1 VESKKFIKCKV
12 KIPNIQGSPA
22 FGRRALNYFM
32 NFQLYNFLLCG
43 ILYPMDEIEKPDHI
57 DDLKKRLDSR
67 AGGMILHK
75 RQGVLH
81 DIRVPVSTDWDVKD
95 DTVRE
100 ATRLVERT
108 FSNNSMFKK
117 FFIAS
122 IVFFV
127 CAVLFALYIFL
138 GGGNTVS
145 NKFVDISV
153 IGSAYTAGG
162 EDLPLQI
169 LVTNKNS
176 IPIELTDL
184 YIEYPKGTSGDAS
197 GDIVRTRK
205 AIGTIDT
212 GQTITV
218 PIDPTLYGEQGSVQS
233 ITMRL
238 EYHVSGSNAIFTK
251 EQTYGVTLST
261 APLSLTVDAP
271 SEATSNQQ
279 VTFKVKATSNLKT
292 VASNTRLSV
301 EYPPG
306 FQFESSDPAPLYGNS
321 IWDLGDLSLNQEK
334 DISVTGTILGTEG
347 DERTFKISGGS
358 ENTTDKTKIG
368 VVYNS
373 LIQIVRINQPFI
385 SANIK
390 VNGVDGDTYVTT
402 GGTPIRVSIE
412 YQNNLPVRVTDVQIT
427 ANLAGT
433 VFDKTKVSTNNGFY
447 DAGTGTITWSKDT
460 LNTLATLNPSDK
472 RSLDFTITPLPLL
485 KASGSFISS
494 PQITINVSLKG
505 NQPSEGNV
513 SSEVKS
519 VDKMNIQLGTDFQ
532 LLSKAVYSIGAFVN
546 SGPIPPHAGQSTTY
560 TVVWSL
566 KNSSNAVSGVKVVG
580 TLPIWSEFTGL
591 INPTN
596 EKLTYDPGTRSLTW
610 DVGSIDRG
618 VGFGTINK
626 EVSFQV
632 KLKPGTTQVNSSP
645 ILVNAPKITGTDTFT
660 TKPITVTAREST
672 TRLTNDPAY
681 PDSNSGLVAQ

>member
-1 VESKKFIKCKV
+1 
-12 KIPNIQGSPA
+12 
-22 FGRRALNYFM
+22 
-32 NFQLYNFLLCG
+32 
-43 ILYPMDEIEKPDHI
+43 MDEIEKPDHI

-95 DTVRE
+95 NTVRE

-184 YIEYPKGTSGDAS
+184 YIEYPKGTSGDAG
-197 GDIVRTRK
+197 GDTARTRK
-205 AIGTIDT
+205 AIGTIDV
-212 GQTITV
+212 GQTVTV
-218 PIDPTLYGEQGSVQS
+218 PIDPTLYGEQGSTQS

-261 APLSLTVDAP
+261 APLSLTVDGP

-279 VTFKVKATSNLKT
+279 VTFKIKATSNLKT
-292 VASNTRLSV
+292 VAANTRLSI

-306 FQFESSDPAPLYGNS
+306 FQFGSADPAPLYGNS

-334 DISVTGTILGTEG
+334 DISVTGTMLGTEG

-358 ENTTDKTKIG
+358 ENSTDKTKIG

-373 LIQIVRINQPFI
+373 LIQVVRINQPFI

-390 VNGVDGDTYVTT
+390 INGNDGDTYVATN
-402 GGTPIRVSIE
+402 GTPLRVTIE
-412 YQNNLPVRVTDVQIT
+412 YQNNLPVRVTDVQLS
-427 ANLAGT
+427 ANLSGT
-433 VFDKTKVSTNNGFY
+433 AFDKSKVSTTNGFY
-447 DAGTGTITWSKDT
+447 DAGTGTLTWSKDT
-460 LNTLATLNPSDK
+460 LSTLATLNPSDR

-485 KASGSFISS
+485 KASGSFITN
-494 PQITINVSLKG
+494 PQISIIVSLKG

-513 SSEVKS
+513 STEVKS

-532 LLSKAVYSIGAFVN
+532 LLSKALYSIGAFVN
-546 SGPIPPHAGQSTTY
+546 SGPVPPHASQATTY

-566 KNSSNAVSGVKVVG
+566 KNTSNAVSGTKVVA
-580 TLPIWSEFTGL
+580 TLPIWSEFTGS
-591 INPTN
+591 IYPTS
-596 EKLTYDPGTRSLTW
+596 EQLTYDAGSRSLTW
-610 DVGSIDRG
+610 NVGSIDRG
-618 VGFGTINK
+618 IGFGSTNR
-626 EVSFQV
+626 EVSFQI
-632 KLKPGTTQVNSSP
+632 KLKPGTTQVGSAP
-645 ILVNAPKITGTDTFT
+645 TLINAPKITGMDTFT
-660 TKPITVTAREST
+660 NKPIDTTGHEST
-672 TRLTNDPAY
+672 TKLTNDPAY
-681 PDSNSGLVAQ
+681 PDPVSGLVAQ